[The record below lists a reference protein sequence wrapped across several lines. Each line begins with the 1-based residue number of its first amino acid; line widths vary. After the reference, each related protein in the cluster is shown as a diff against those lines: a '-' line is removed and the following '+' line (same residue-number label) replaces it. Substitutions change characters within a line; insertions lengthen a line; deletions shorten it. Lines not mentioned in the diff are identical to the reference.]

1 MAADHFFLT
10 PATLDSLSQVVNMRW
25 FYYLDLLGTFAFAVA
40 GFLKAHQHRYDY
52 FGAFMLTALPAVG
65 GGTLRDV
72 IVGGDRHPPFIFSD
86 PTYLYIVFGVVVVG
100 SILSKTVLASG
111 RKKELLQK
119 LLDLFDTVG
128 LAAFTVIGVK
138 VALVAQLDWFWAP
151 ILAAMTCAGGG
162 ILSDIVLARESDV
175 LKGELYEEVA
185 AIGGLVLVG
194 LLWLANVVGHSFGYI
209 VGVIGFTLVAV
220 FVFRLVVIKKDLRS
234 PLLGD

>member
-1 MAADHFFLT
+1 MKLT
-10 PATLDSLSQVVNMRW
+10 VSPEWLP
-25 FYYLDLLGTFAFAVA
+25 A
-40 GFLKAHQHRYDY
+40 GFRAMKQDWRQA
-52 FGAFMLTALPAVG
+52 T
-65 GGTLRDV
+65 T
-72 IVGGDRHPPFIFSD
+72 DRAPVAARGFSD
-86 PTYLYIVFGVVVVG
+86 
-100 SILSKTVLASG
+100 
-111 RKKELLQK
+111 
-119 LLDLFDTVG
+119 G

-194 LLWLANVVGHSFGYI
+194 LLWLANVVGHSFVYI
-209 VGVIGFTLVAV
+209 IGVIGMTLVLV
-220 FVFRLVVIKKDLRS
+220 FVFRLVVIAKDLRS

>member
-1 MAADHFFLT
+1 MIGEDALLA
-10 PATLDSLSQVVNMRW
+10 PEVLDSLIVVVNMPW

-72 IVGGDRHPPFIFSD
+72 IVGGDRHPPFVFND
-86 PTYLYIVFGVVVVG
+86 PTYLTIVFAVVIVG
-100 SILSKTVLASG
+100 TVLSKTVWASG
-111 RKKELLQK
+111 AQKAALQK
-119 LLDLFDTVG
+119 ALDLFDTIG

-138 VALVAQLDWFWAP
+138 VAVVAELDWFWAP

-185 AIGGLVLVG
+185 AVGGLVLVG
-194 LLWLANVVGHSFGYI
+194 LLWLANVFGHSFAYI
-209 VGVIGFTLVAV
+209 VGAIFFVLAFV
-220 FVFRLVVIKKDLRS
+220 FVFRIVIIKKDLRS
-234 PLLGD
+234 PVLGN

>member
-1 MAADHFFLT
+1 MAADGFFLT
-10 PATLDSLSQVVNMRW
+10 TGVLESLEHVVNMRW

-72 IVGGDRHPPFIFSD
+72 IVGGDRHPPFVFTD
-86 PTYLYIVFGVVVVG
+86 PTYLYIVFGVVIIG
-100 SILSKTVLASG
+100 TFLSKTVLTSG
-111 RKKELLQK
+111 RNKELLQK

-194 LLWLANVVGHSFGYI
+194 LLWLANVVGHGFVYI
-209 VGVIGFTLVAV
+209 VSSICAVLVLV
-220 FVFRLVVIKKDLRS
+220 FLFRLVIIAKDLRS
-234 PLLGD
+234 PLLGN

>member
-1 MAADHFFLT
+1 
-10 PATLDSLSQVVNMRW
+10 MRW

-40 GFLKAHQHRYDY
+40 GFLKAHQHKYDY

-72 IVGGDRHPPFIFSD
+72 IVGGDRHPPFIFND
-86 PTYLYIVFGVVVVG
+86 PTYLYIVFGVVIIGTV
-100 SILSKTVLASG
+100 LSKTVLASD
-111 RKKELLQK
+111 RNKELLQN

-162 ILSDIVLARESDV
+162 ILSDIILARESDV

-194 LLWLANVVGHSFGYI
+194 LLWLANVVGHGFPYI
-209 VGVIGFTLVAV
+209 IGSIGFVLVVV
-220 FVFRLVVIKKDLRS
+220 FVFRLVIIKTGLRS
-234 PLLGD
+234 PLLGN

>member
-1 MAADHFFLT
+1 MAEPTFFLT
-10 PATLDSLSQVVNMRW
+10 PVVLDSLSDVVNMRW
-25 FYYLDLLGTFAFAVA
+25 FYYLDLLGTLAFAIA

-72 IVGGDRHPPFIFSD
+72 IVGGDRHPPFIFND
-86 PTYLYIVFGVVVVG
+86 PTYLYIVFGVVIVG
-100 SILSKTVLASG
+100 TLLSKTVLASG

-185 AIGGLVLVG
+185 AIGGLALVG
-194 LLWLANVVGHSFGYI
+194 LLALANVVGHSFTYI
-209 VGVIGFTLVAV
+209 IGSIGVVLVAV
-220 FVFRLVVIKKDLRS
+220 FVFRLVIIKKDLRS
-234 PLLGD
+234 PLLGN

>member
-1 MAADHFFLT
+1 MTAENFFLT